1 MRTKFKQWAVDYLK
15 ENNPIV
21 VNKIDLQNP
30 FYKKPL
36 YVEIGSGKGDF
47 ILGFSKKYPSYS
59 FLAVE
64 KVETVAGMMS
74 KKLIDE
80 KIKNVAIFPYDTKIL
95 FEQIPDNYLSG
106 IYLNF
111 SDPWPKKK
119 HAKRRLT
126 FITFLNEYYRMLKVG
141 GLLVFKSDN
150 DSLYEFTLEE
160 IKQTKFELVS
170 FEDEYIFDE
179 TNDVMTEYERK
190 FRERNK
196 SIHRIVLR
204 KNA

>member
-15 ENNPIV
+15 ENNPLVI
-21 VNKIDLQNP
+21 NKIDLENP

-36 YVEIGSGKGDF
+36 FVEIGSGKGDF

-74 KKLIDE
+74 KKLVDE
-80 KIKNVAIFPYDTKIL
+80 KIENVAIFPYDTKIL

-126 FITFLNEYYRMLKVG
+126 FITFLNEYYRMLKKD
-141 GLLVFKSDN
+141 GLLIFKSDN

-160 IKQTKFELVS
+160 IKKTKFELVS

-179 TNDVMTEYERK
+179 NNDVMTEYERK

>member
-1 MRTKFKQWAVDYLK
+1 MRTKYKQWAVDYLK

-21 VNKIDLQNP
+21 VKKIDLENP

-36 YVEIGSGKGDF
+36 FVEIGSGKGDF
-47 ILGFSKKYPSYS
+47 ILGFSKKFPSYS

-80 KIKNVAIFPYDTKIL
+80 KVENVAIFPYDTKIL

-126 FITFLNEYYRMLKVG
+126 FITFLNEYYRMLKIG

-150 DSLYEFTLEE
+150 DFLYEFTLEE
-160 IKQTKFELVS
+160 IKQTKFELIS

-196 SIHRIVLR
+196 SIHRIVLK

>member
-15 ENNPIV
+15 ENNPLVI
-21 VNKIDLQNP
+21 NKIDLANP

-36 YVEIGSGKGDF
+36 FVEIGSGKGDF

-80 KIKNVAIFPYDTKIL
+80 KIENVAIFPYDTKIL

-126 FITFLNEYYRMLKVG
+126 FITFLNEYYRMLKID
-141 GLLVFKSDN
+141 GLLIFKSDN

-160 IKQTKFELVS
+160 IKKTKFELVS

-179 TNDVMTEYERK
+179 NNDAMTEYERK
-190 FRERNK
+190 FREKNK